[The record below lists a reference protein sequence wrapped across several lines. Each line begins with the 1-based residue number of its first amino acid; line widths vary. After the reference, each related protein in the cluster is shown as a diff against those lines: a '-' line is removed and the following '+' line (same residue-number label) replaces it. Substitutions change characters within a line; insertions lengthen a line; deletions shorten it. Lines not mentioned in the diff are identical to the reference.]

1 MKHATPTRRSAPCW
15 AEPPELVQT
24 AKTSLSLIGCGCALF
39 TVVSGVPI
47 VGIAFHVKQPFT
59 AARPI
64 SPAVASLPAQPLAPV
79 TPSAGPHGG
88 RQSRSDPSGDQPAQT
103 EGEWPVKS
111 YLYYRG
117 GTSPFHV
124 KRAKGDSTT
133 WYPAILPLASAG
145 TDAFTC
151 KHQNART
158 LPQHAEAPRHG
169 FT

>member
-1 MKHATPTRRSAPCW
+1 MHHVGQNRLNSFPTAM
-15 AEPPELVQT
+15 
-24 AKTSLSLIGCGCALF
+24 TSLSLIGYGCALF

-111 YLYYRG
+111 NLHYRG

-124 KRAKGDSTT
+124 KRAEGDSTT

-145 TDAFTC
+145 TDASTG
-151 KHQNART
+151 KHRNSRT
-158 LPQHAEAPRHG
+158 LRQQAEAPRHG